1 MRKIVNGI
9 QIFFPKTNP
18 KKIKRI
24 IRIVMAYINIYPLYL
39 VIAWFLSSQTRVDL
53 PDTIWFHYFI
63 VYPFWVGILII
74 IQSILILLAV
84 DLLRIIF
91 SPFLKKYKNKINSY
105 SRRFTF
111 VLVSFFILYVPG
123 RIIYDYY
130 TVSIR
135 IKEFKVANLH
145 PDLRGLKITFIADIQ
160 ADRYTDRAR
169 LENYIEKVNST
180 HPDLVLIA
188 GDLITSTPNYINLA
202 AEMVGKIK
210 AKYGIYTCVG
220 DHDHWS
226 YRDDTKRSVREMT
239 TALAKYNI
247 KMVDNNKID
256 LVIGRSLMRLT
267 FVTNTYVNRLTGNS
281 LDTLL
286 NNKGYD
292 LKILIV
298 HQPGDSLIQ
307 KAKFYNYN
315 LFLAGHTHGGQVTF
329 IFPYLQISPT
339 MFETRYMRGDF
350 YFGNMLMIVTR
361 GLGMSLVP
369 FRYNSTPE
377 VTVIILNDKK
387 QIISN

>member
-1 MRKIVNGI
+1 MSFALRIILAFLIIFLIEFYFMRKIVNGI

-135 IKEFKVANLH
+135 IKEFK
-145 PDLRGLKITFIADIQ
+145 
-160 ADRYTDRAR
+160 
-169 LENYIEKVNST
+169 
-180 HPDLVLIA
+180 
-188 GDLITSTPNYINLA
+188 
-202 AEMVGKIK
+202 
-210 AKYGIYTCVG
+210 
-220 DHDHWS
+220 
-226 YRDDTKRSVREMT
+226 
-239 TALAKYNI
+239 
-247 KMVDNNKID
+247 
-256 LVIGRSLMRLT
+256 
-267 FVTNTYVNRLTGNS
+267 
-281 LDTLL
+281 
-286 NNKGYD
+286 
-292 LKILIV
+292 
-298 HQPGDSLIQ
+298 
-307 KAKFYNYN
+307 
-315 LFLAGHTHGGQVTF
+315 
-329 IFPYLQISPT
+329 
-339 MFETRYMRGDF
+339 
-350 YFGNMLMIVTR
+350 
-361 GLGMSLVP
+361 
-369 FRYNSTPE
+369 
-377 VTVIILNDKK
+377 
-387 QIISN
+387 